1 MNADVVLI
9 FFNRKLKTVLFILVV
24 IAINGYLYAFIDR
37 NLTQY
42 HNSWTAD
49 AVAICCHCHYKLL
62 FYESCVF
69 VLYNLILRNRF
80 GNLVSQSLL
89 AVNIYFRPIT
99 AISTFLCVGI
109 CTLALR
115 SAAPPSGGP
124 LASTSIGG
132 CVLGLCCCYMIMCYS
147 SVSVYTIWGQYHL
160 TIQVKL
166 GYPTDWLN
174 SLNLSPSA

>member
-24 IAINGYLYAFIDR
+24 IAIIGYLYAFIDR

-62 FYESCVF
+62 FYESCVY
-69 VLYNLILRNRF
+69 VLNL
-80 GNLVSQSLL
+80 QELL
-89 AVNIYFRPIT
+89 QRSRVTVCLTLNVYCLSMT
-99 AISTFLCVGI
+99 AISTFLWVVV

-115 SAAPPSGGP
+115 GAAPPSGGP
-124 LASTSIGG
+124 PPSTSNGG
-132 CVLGLCCCYMIMCYS
+132 RDLGLCCCYMIMCYS

-166 GYPTDWLN
+166 GYPTGCLH